1 MNNAALVPTI
11 VRRIPVYVGTRRE
24 LPTRNETLDESR
36 AKTSPLAAAARVA
49 RTKPRPGQVAP
60 GRHDSRSIEELRP
73 AAVVCAAA
81 THAERR
87 RENGGRSAERVS
99 THRKRPCRSACRHRV
114 AVAMEPNAGHVTQ
127 DCPPAPAVT
136 RIPHLLLL
144 TTGRATTAR
153 RCGGTCRTGGPIRGG
168 FRRRT
173 TQGAA

>member
-87 RENGGRSAERVS
+87 RENGGRSAERDS
-99 THRKRPCRSACRHRV
+99 AHRKRPCRSACRHRF

-127 DCPPAPAVT
+127 DCPPAPALT
-136 RIPHLLLL
+136 CIPHLRDSVVL
-144 TTGRATTAR
+144 TVDRATTAP
-153 RCGGTCRTGGPIRGG
+153 RCGGGWPARAAPRPIWE
-168 FRRRT
+168 
-173 TQGAA
+173 